1 MANGTA
7 PKSISFMPREHGAY
21 AQLGISLLAALALV
35 PLSGRAWAQGLG
47 TVLVFLASE
56 PFLVLQ
62 GRRGEA
68 ARIQGA
74 REARCRIWMYCTLI
88 LLTLG
93 LAWQGTPL
101 HQGLSV
107 LPGLVLGLFLLGLF
121 LARREHSAL
130 GELLAAGAFALAAL
144 PVAILGGIPPGK
156 AITMALG
163 LAALNG
169 LGTTLV
175 RAFLVSQR
183 HPTTRGAQV
192 LPILLGLGLTLGTL
206 ASPLP
211 RLMAVAAVPL
221 TVVALWVMATP
232 PSPKQ
237 LRTLGWVL
245 TVGSGLGA
253 LTLAIAIS

>member
-1 MANGTA
+1 MANGTV

-35 PLSGRAWAQGLG
+35 PLSGRAWAQGLA
-47 TVLVFLASE
+47 TALVFLASE

-68 ARIQGA
+68 TRIQGG
-74 REARCRIWMYCTLI
+74 REARRRIWIYCALI
-88 LLTLG
+88 LLALA
-93 LAWQGTPL
+93 LAWQGATL
-101 HQGLSV
+101 RQGLSL
-107 LPGLVLGLFLLGLF
+107 LPGLVLGVLLLGLF

-130 GELLAAGAFALAAL
+130 GELLAAVAFALAAL
-144 PVAILGGIPPGK
+144 PVAFLGGIPPAK
-156 AITMALG
+156 AVTLALG

-183 HPTTRGAQV
+183 HATARGTQV
-192 LPILLGLGLTLGTL
+192 LPVLLGLGLTFGTL

-211 RLMAVAAVPL
+211 RLMAMAALPL
-221 TVVALWVMATP
+221 TMASLWVMAAP

-245 TVGSGLGA
+245 TAGSGLGA
-253 LTLAIAIS
+253 LMLVVVLS